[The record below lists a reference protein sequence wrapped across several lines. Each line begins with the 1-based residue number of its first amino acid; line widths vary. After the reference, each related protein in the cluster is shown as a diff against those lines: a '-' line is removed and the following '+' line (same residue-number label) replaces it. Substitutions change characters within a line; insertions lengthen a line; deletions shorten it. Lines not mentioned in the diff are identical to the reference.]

1 MSTSGKRRGASSPKV
16 MIVKPGWGVLDTGC
30 GGAVGGPRWHQE
42 MQIECRKRNKQFV
55 MIEKKGKYQFGTGL
69 TYPSTVT
76 WRYQV
81 GINKRNEVFEIARIE
96 VDIPGLF
103 GPENMA
109 QWNITV
115 HFRSNMIETYDGRK
129 MQMTYIDKGPPCIN
143 LMDFPDDDAD
153 FPNFLE
159 NLQANIRTGAGFFDP
174 NDEEDPVTILV
185 VSSTDDSSHDSMPG
199 LNYR

>member
-1 MSTSGKRRGASSPKV
+1 
-16 MIVKPGWGVLDTGC
+16 
-30 GGAVGGPRWHQE
+30 
-42 MQIECRKRNKQFV
+42 
-55 MIEKKGKYQFGTGL
+55 MIEKKGKYQIGTGL

-129 MQMTYIDKGPPCIN
+129 MQMTYIDK
-143 LMDFPDDDAD
+143 DRRA
-153 FPNFLE
+153 
-159 NLQANIRTGAGFFDP
+159 
-174 NDEEDPVTILV
+174 
-185 VSSTDDSSHDSMPG
+185 
-199 LNYR
+199 